1 MERYTAQEILARV
14 HRQNKHTMKT
24 SRFTWTFFFPFRKI
38 EIKMRSQY
46 IFSFI
51 LHRRGGSNLM
61 LFVFSFNNQ
70 PPVLSKEHF
79 QASDC
84 WSHVSKS
91 AISLLTFSKQIIT
104 SRISFQATYFFPAS
118 QMFEHLAL
126 KKDLACAERIYNKG
140 EKEGQEAS
148 IIYGSNLGRWA
159 TEINNNNNN
168 KNNKN

>member
-1 MERYTAQEILARV
+1 MNFFFSLQKNWDKNAFTIYFLLYIAQE
-14 HRQNKHTMKT
+14 
-24 SRFTWTFFFPFRKI
+24 
-38 EIKMRSQY
+38 
-46 IFSFI
+46 
-51 LHRRGGSNLM
+51 GGSNLT

-70 PPVLSKEHF
+70 PPVILKEHF

-126 KKDLACAERIYNKG
+126 KKDFAHVERIYNKG

-148 IIYGSNLGRWA
+148 IIYGSNLRRWA